1 MDERHIL
8 GSDIRM
14 HIRSSSDFSS
24 RLWLP
29 VILLVAFLCAG
40 CSGQAQLAPSAM
52 GTVGSTSSTAPPPAP
67 KLENGD
73 KVKVTVFNEQ
83 QLSGEFVVDGTGNIA
98 FPLIGQV
105 PVAGLAGNEVE
116 QRLTER
122 LSGRYLINPKVSVE
136 IMSQRPIY
144 LLGEVGKAGEYPYRP
159 GLNVVSAIALAGG
172 FSPRASTNYVTIRR
186 ASGGEL
192 KDHPVDPSVIVYPGD
207 MITVQERLF

>member
-1 MDERHIL
+1 MHIWTW
-8 GSDIRM
+8 SDIPLR
-14 HIRSSSDFSS
+14 R
-24 RLWLP
+24 WLP
-29 VILLVAFLCAG
+29 AVLLAVFFCAG
-40 CSGQAQLAPSAM
+40 CSGQAQLTPPTM

-83 QLSGEFVVDGTGNIA
+83 QLSGEFVVDGAGNLA

-105 PVAGLAGNEVE
+105 PVAGLSGSDVE

-122 LSGRYLINPKVSVE
+122 LSGRYLVNPKVSVE
-136 IMSQRPIY
+136 VLSQRPIY

-172 FSPRASTNYVTIRR
+172 FSPRASTNSVTIRR
-186 ASGGEL
+186 AIGGEL
-192 KDHPVDPSVIVYPGD
+192 KDHPVDPSVLVYPGD